1 AMFRSFLA
9 GAMLVVASV
18 ATAQSVSPSLL
29 NSLSWREVGPYRG
42 GRVDSVDGV
51 AGKVN
56 VGYFGGVGGGLFK
69 TTDAGVTWQPLFQH
83 EPVASIGAIGVAPSN
98 SDVVY
103 VGTGEASIRS
113 NATYG
118 NGMYR
123 SGDGGKT
130 WLHVGLDDTR
140 HIGRLLVDPQDANH
154 VVVAALGHI
163 WGPNKERGIFLTKDG
178 GKDWKHTLYVDEH
191 TGAVDLARDPA
202 KPSSLYAATW
212 NAERTPWWQYPPVD
226 GPGSAIYHSSDS
238 GETWQKL
245 SSNGLPA
252 DMGRIG
258 VAVSD
263 TAAGPRLYA
272 IVSAGNSLGGANQ
285 AGQGSGVY
293 RSDDAGNSWH
303 LINADPRLSGRGWYF
318 GRIYADAKN
327 PDLIF
332 IPNTSLYRSRD
343 GGAHFDSIKGS
354 PSGDDMRALWMDP
367 DNPDHLI
374 LVSDQGASVSL
385 DDGAHWSSWFNQPT
399 AQIYHI
405 GVDDRTPY
413 WIYGTQQDSGAMMIA
428 SRGLSGTITN
438 DDWKPV
444 GGGESGYLFPRKEDP
459 SIIYGAGSGGDI
471 TSYNVRTNVT
481 TNISPNPISSFGAV
495 PTATSY
501 YYPWNTAFALSPFH
515 ADTLYMGAQKVLKTT
530 DAGQTWHAISP
541 LLTYKNVDAKCTGE
555 PTRKTAAA
563 CGYSV
568 VYALAP
574 SRVKDGVLWAGTDDS
589 RVWLTQDGGAHWNN
603 VTPPGLGPWSRVD
616 TIDADAQDVASAY
629 VAVDRHQVD
638 DFKPY
643 IYITHDAGKHWRSAA
658 QGIPQGDYV
667 RVVRADTARKGLL
680 YAGTEQ
686 GVFVSFDDGHGWQ
699 SLQGNLPTTSMR
711 DLVVHDS
718 DLIVATSGRGVWILD
733 DIEPL
738 REASV
743 ATAQSPVHL
752 YSPNPALRLRLG
764 TYQGEARPPEVPHSA
779 NPPVGAIIDYWLG
792 EGASARVTLT
802 VYDTAGNLVRRYSSV
817 DKPVLMPPA
826 NFPDYYTSPPNVL
839 AATSGA
845 HRFVWDLRYTAPA
858 GAPDWGEP
866 GVLGRTP
873 RAPMGPLVTPG
884 QYRVV
889 LTVNGKSYSVP
900 LTVQADPS
908 SGSTP
913 SGLAANVEFSL
924 GLSSDIDSNVEIL
937 QQVQTAVA
945 AANKSGDGAKAR
957 KIEDQAVKV
966 GLRRINL
973 QLSTLLDQ
981 IMEVDTAP
989 SPTVMDAAQQ
999 LRGTSR
1005 KDRDALASILKA
1017 GH

>member
-1 AMFRSFLA
+1 MFRPFLGGVLLLVA
-9 GAMLVVASV
+9 GV

-29 NSLSWREVGPYRG
+29 NSLSWREIGPYRG

-51 AGKVN
+51 AGKAN
-56 VGYFGGVGGGLFK
+56 IGYFGAVDGGLFK

-83 EPVASIGAIGVAPSN
+83 EPVGSIGAIGVAPSN
-98 SDVVY
+98 PEIVY
-103 VGTGEASIRS
+103 VGTGESSIRS

-130 WLHVGLDDTR
+130 WQHIGLDDTR
-140 HIGRLLVDPQDANH
+140 HIGRLLVDPQDPDR

-163 WGPNKERGIFLTKDG
+163 WGPNKERGIFLTTDA
-178 GKDWKHTLYVDEH
+178 GKTWKQTLYVDEH

-202 KPSSLYAATW
+202 NPSSLYAATW
-212 NAERTPWWQYPPVD
+212 NAQRTPWWQYPPVD
-226 GPGSAIYHSSDS
+226 GPGSAIYHSADN
-238 GETWQKL
+238 GATWQKL

-258 VAVSD
+258 VAVAD
-263 TAAGPRLYA
+263 TISGARLYA
-272 IVSAGNSLGGANQ
+272 IVSAGNSQGGAND

-293 RSDDAGNSWH
+293 GSADGGKSWR

-327 PDLIF
+327 PDLIY
-332 IPNTSLYRSRD
+332 IPNTSLYRSSD

-367 DNPDHLI
+367 DNADHLI
-374 LVSDQGASVSL
+374 LVSDQGGSVSL

-405 GVDDRTPY
+405 GVDDRVPY
-413 WIYGTQQDSGAMMIA
+413 WIYGTQQDSGAMMIT

-444 GGGESGYLFPRKEDP
+444 GGGESGYLFPRKGDP

-471 TSYNVRTNVT
+471 TSYNVRTNIT
-481 TNISPNPISSFGAV
+481 TNISPNPIGSFGAV

-501 YYPWNTAFALSPFH
+501 YYPWNTAFAPSPFH
-515 ADTLYMGAQKVLKTT
+515 ADTLFMGAQKVLKTT

-541 LLTYKNVDAKCTGE
+541 LLTYKNADAKCKGAPNRT
-555 PTRKTAAA
+555 TAAA

-574 SRVKDGVLWAGTDDS
+574 SRVTDGVLWAGTDDS
-589 RVWLTQDGGAHWNN
+589 RLWLTRDAGAHWEN

-616 TIDADAQDVASAY
+616 TIDADPQDVASAY

-658 QGIPQGDYV
+658 QGIPEGDYV
-667 RVVRADTARKGLL
+667 RVVRADPARKGLL

-686 GVFVSFDDGHGWQ
+686 GIFVSFDDGHGWQ
-699 SLQGNLPTTSMR
+699 SLQGNLPTTSVR
-711 DLVVHDS
+711 DMVVHGG

-738 REASV
+738 HEASAAV
-743 ATAQSPVHL
+743 AQSPVHL
-752 YSPNPALRLRLG
+752 YSPHPALRLRLG

-792 EGASARVTLT
+792 ESVSAPVTLT
-802 VYDTAGNLVRRYSSV
+802 VYDAAGNQVRHYSSA
-817 DKPVLMPPA
+817 DKSVLMPLP

-839 AATSGA
+839 PAEKGA

-858 GAPDWGEP
+858 GAADWGEP
-866 GVLGRTP
+866 AVLDRTP
-873 RAPMGPLVTPG
+873 RAPIGPLVLPG
-884 QYRVV
+884 QYRVE
-889 LTVNGKSYSVP
+889 LTVNGTRHSVP
-900 LTVQADPS
+900 LMVLADPNS
-908 SGSTP
+908 DSTP
-913 SGLAANVEFSL
+913 TALAANVELSL
-924 GLSSDIDSNVEIL
+924 ELRSDIDSNAKLL
-937 QQVQTAVA
+937 QEAQA
-945 AANKSGDGAKAR
+945 ALIFAKKSGDGVLAR
-957 KIEDQAVKV
+957 RIEDQVQRV
-966 GLRRINL
+966 GLRSVNM
-973 QLSTLLDQ
+973 QLSQLLNQ
-981 IMEVDTAP
+981 IMEIDTAP
-989 SPTVMDAAQQ
+989 SPIVTDAAHR
-999 LRGTSR
+999 LRSTSS
-1005 KDRDALASILKA
+1005 KDRDALASMLA
-1017 GH
+1017 TQH

>member
-1 AMFRSFLA
+1 MFRSILA
-9 GAMLVVASV
+9 GAVLLVAGV

-29 NSLSWREVGPYRG
+29 NSMSWREVGPYRG

-51 AGKVN
+51 AGKPN
-56 VGYFGGVGGGLFK
+56 IGYFGGVGGGLFK

-83 EPVASIGAIGVAPSN
+83 EPVASIGAIGVAASN
-98 SDVVY
+98 PRIVY

-123 SGDGGKT
+123 SNDGGKT
-130 WLHVGLDDTR
+130 WQHIGLDDTR
-140 HIGRLLVDPQDANH
+140 HIGRLLVDPRDPAR

-163 WGPNKERGIFLTKDG
+163 WGPNKERGIFLTSDG
-178 GKDWKHTLYVDEH
+178 GKTWKHTLYVDAH

-202 KPSSLYAATW
+202 NPSSLYAATW

-226 GPGSAIYHSSDS
+226 GPGSAIYHSSDK
-238 GETWQKL
+238 GATWQKL
-245 SSNGLPA
+245 SSNGLPS

-263 TAAGPRLYA
+263 TESGPRLYA

-293 RSDDAGNSWH
+293 RSDDVGKSWH

-327 PDLIF
+327 PNLIY

-367 DNPDHLI
+367 DNVDHLI

-385 DDGAHWSSWFNQPT
+385 DDGTHWSSWFNQPT

-405 GVDDRTPY
+405 GVDDQTPY
-413 WIYGTQQDSGAMMIA
+413 RIYGTQQDSGAMMIT

-438 DDWKPV
+438 DDWKAV
-444 GGGESGYLFPRKEDP
+444 GGGESGYLFPRKGDP

-471 TSYNVRTNVT
+471 TSYNLRTNVT

-501 YYPWNTAFALSPFH
+501 YYPWNTAFVPSPFQ

-541 LLTYKNVDAKCTGE
+541 LLTDKNVDAKCKGA
-555 PTRKTAAA
+555 PSRKTAAA

-568 VYALAP
+568 VYALAL

-589 RVWLTQDGGAHWNN
+589 RLWLSQDDGVHWEN

-616 TIDADAQDVASAY
+616 TIDADPQDVSSAY

-643 IYITHDAGKHWRSAA
+643 IYITHDAGKHWRLAA
-658 QGIPQGDYV
+658 RGIPEGDYV
-667 RVVRADTARKGLL
+667 RVVRADPARKGLL

-686 GVFVSFDDGHGWQ
+686 GIFVSFDDGHAWQ
-699 SLQGNLPTTSMR
+699 SLQGNLPTTSVR
-711 DLVVHDS
+711 DMVVHEG

-738 REASV
+738 HEAS
-743 ATAQSPVHL
+743 AEIAQSQVHL
-752 YSPNPALRLRLG
+752 YAPKPALRLRLG

-779 NPPVGAIIDYWLG
+779 NPPVGAIVDYWLG
-792 EGASARVTLT
+792 AGVSAPVTMTIYDAS
-802 VYDTAGNLVRRYSSV
+802 GSQVRRYSSAE
-817 DKPVLMPPA
+817 KPTRMPLP
-826 NFPDYYTSPPNVL
+826 NFPDYYTSPPNML
-839 AATSGA
+839 PASQGA
-845 HRFVWDLRYTAPA
+845 HRFVWDLRYAAPA
-858 GAPDWGEP
+858 GAPHWGDP
-866 GVLGRTP
+866 GVLERTP
-873 RAPMGPLVTPG
+873 RAPIGPLVLPG

-889 LTVNGKSYSVP
+889 LTVEGKDYSAP
-900 LTVQADPS
+900 LTVKADPDAGS
-908 SGSTP
+908 SPTA
-913 SGLAANVEFSL
+913 LAANVHFSL
-924 GLSSDIDSNVEIL
+924 ELRSDIDSNAKAL
-937 QQVQTAVA
+937 QLAHAAVVS
-945 AANKSGDGAKAR
+945 ANKSGDRAKAR
-957 KIEDQAVKV
+957 RIEAQVESV
-966 GLRRINL
+966 GLRDVNM
-973 QLSTLLDQ
+973 QLSMLLNQ
-981 IMEVDTAP
+981 VMEIDTAP
-989 SPTVMDAAQQ
+989 SPTVTGAADQ
-999 LRGTSR
+999 LRDTSS
-1005 KDRDALASILKA
+1005 KDRDALANMLAA
-1017 GH
+1017 GK